1 MALAMKSTAQ
11 QAASAVVVVDR
22 PEPLVQAELAFRRHH
37 EFIWRCVRRMG
48 LPPDRAEDA
57 VQDVFVVVSQRIGDF
72 EGRSSLRTWL
82 FAIAYRVV
90 QEHRRKLARESR
102 RPEPLSQP
110 RVVLPDEELANIEA
124 MRLLDELLGTLD
136 DGKRAVFVL
145 HDIEQLEAAEIAE
158 ALGLKVNTVYS
169 RLRLA
174 RCKIERGL
182 KRHRARDERKRPWA
196 R

>member
-11 QAASAVVVVDR
+11 QATNAVVVVDR
-22 PEPLVQAELAFRRHH
+22 PAPVVQAEIAYRRHH

-57 VQDVFVVVSQRIGDF
+57 VQDVFVVVSQRIGGF

-90 QEHRRKLARESR
+90 QEHRRKLARERR
-102 RPEPLSQP
+102 RPEVPQHP
-110 RVVLPDEELANIEA
+110 HVVLPDEELAKVEA
-124 MRLLDELLGTLD
+124 MRVLDELLANLD

-174 RCKIERGL
+174 RRKIERGL
-182 KRHRARDERKRPWA
+182 KRLRARDERKRPCPS
-196 R
+196 